1 MDEKKNVSI
10 AGSGSFTGG
19 SYGKV
24 EISGSGKCSEPFT
37 ADSFKAS
44 GSANLAAVEA
54 GKLEISGSARFSGS
68 VTAKK
73 MSVSGSCVV
82 EDACEANELE
92 IAGSMH
98 TCKSLRGTN
107 GTADGSIR
115 VDGDMEFERLTI
127 SGSVHVSG
135 LLNAEAL
142 TLHLGGRCEVG
153 EIGGTEIFVDV
164 PPFHLGFLKKLL
176 GAHAISTLKCGSIEG
191 ETIRLE
197 NTICDTV
204 RGKNVVI
211 GPGCKIGLVE
221 ASGELTIDPD
231 SSVQQCAQVE

>member
-24 EISGSGKCSEPFT
+24 EISGCGKCTDPFS
-37 ADSFKAS
+37 ADSLTVS
-44 GSANLAAVEA
+44 GSGNLAAVDA

-68 VTAKK
+68 VTAEK

-82 EDACEANELE
+82 EDACEADELE

-98 TCKSLRGTN
+98 TRKSLRGTN

-115 VDGDMEFERLTI
+115 VDRDMEFERLTI
-127 SGSVHVSG
+127 SGSIHVSG

-176 GAHAISTLKCGSIEG
+176 GTHAISTLKCGSIEG

-204 RGKNVVI
+204 RGKNVII

-231 SSVQQCAQVE
+231 SSVQQCAQAE